1 MPQKLTA
8 GTIRKGATMDFTKTI
23 LREKTFKF
31 SEISGNAEDTGEI
44 TLIHSESC
52 PAFVNDR
59 VKILNDEKLT
69 QEKRQDKII
78 ESAIK
83 NLAKSWSGL
92 TYKERPVKCND
103 KNRKELAKNTAFVG
117 LVFGIAFNQKFFAD
131 DIELDVDFEEVEKN

>member
-1 MPQKLTA
+1 
-8 GTIRKGATMDFTKTI
+8 MDFTKTI
-23 LREKTFKF
+23 LKEKTFKF
-31 SEISGNAEDTGEI
+31 TEISGNTEDAGEI

-52 PAFVNDR
+52 PTFVNDR

-83 NLAKSWSGL
+83 NLVKSWSGL
-92 TYKERPVKCND
+92 TYKEKPVKCND

-131 DIELDVDFEEVEKN
+131 DIELDVDFEEIEKN